1 MFDINV
7 RSASADAAD
16 RYLACL
22 APVDVVKFDNPNA
35 SIERSCLIVYSLPP
49 FIPRF
54 CTENT
59 SDSVG
64 DGDAVPVIVSVF

>member
-22 APVDVVKFDNPNA
+22 APVDVVKFVMPNE
-35 SIERSCLIVYSLPP
+35 SIERSCLILY
-49 FIPRF
+49 
-54 CTENT
+54 
-59 SDSVG
+59 
-64 DGDAVPVIVSVF
+64 